1 MLKIAS
7 YAQFQ
12 DDDGWQASQ
21 VLHKTG
27 QSANLSDFVA
37 FQVCAVAAGLVAPT
51 RDSFN

>member
-27 QSANLSDFVA
+27 QSANLSDFLA

-51 RDSFN
+51 RDGFN